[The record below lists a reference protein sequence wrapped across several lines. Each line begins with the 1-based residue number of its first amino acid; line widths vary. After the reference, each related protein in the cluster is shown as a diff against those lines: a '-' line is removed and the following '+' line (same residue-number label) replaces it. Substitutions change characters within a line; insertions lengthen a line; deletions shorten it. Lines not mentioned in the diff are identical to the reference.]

1 MDKRRERADRFNIE
15 DTPLFEYKP
24 DEEMEILAKRAQ
36 KFDLDY
42 EPAAAVLMDMGK
54 LYCRMT

>member
-15 DTPLFEYKP
+15 DKPLFEYKP

-42 EPAAAVLMDMGK
+42 EPAAAILMDMGEQ
-54 LYCRMT
+54 